1 MKHQVISKDSATP
14 AGIEM
19 SIVNET
25 VGLAIRTTVAR
36 ERGTVIEHFTGT
48 VSPHTVQHSLQ
59 VSPYQHIL
67 DPNFVGYLMHSC
79 DPNCVLDMHRLRL
92 LALKNIEAGA
102 LLTIDYAVTEDELYR
117 QFPCHCSA
125 PNCRKWITGRSQLV
139 NAEGR
144 RYLRQ
149 PVAA

>member
-1 MKHQVISKDSATP
+1 MKYQAITKDNPTP

-25 VGLAIRTTVAR
+25 VGMAIRTTVAH

-59 VSPYQHIL
+59 VSPFQHIL
-67 DPNFVGYLMHSC
+67 DLNFVGYLMHSC
-79 DPNCVLDMHRLRL
+79 DPNCVLDMQRLRV

-117 QFPCHCSA
+117 QFPCQCGA
-125 PNCRKWITGRSQLV
+125 PNCRQWITGRSQPV

-144 RYLRQ
+144 RYLAR
-149 PVAA
+149 PLAA

>member
-1 MKHQVISKDSATP
+1 MKYEKIIQDNAP
-14 AGIEM
+14 PPGIEM
-19 SIVNET
+19 TIVNET
-25 VGLAIRTTVAR
+25 IGLAVRTTVAR

-48 VSPHTVQHSLQ
+48 VSAHTVQHSLQ
-59 VSPYQHIL
+59 MAPFQHIL

-79 DPNCVLDMHRLRL
+79 DPNCVLDMQRMRL

-117 QFPCHCSA
+117 QFPCQCGA
-125 PNCRKWITGRSQLV
+125 PNCRFWITGRSELV

-144 RYLRQ
+144 RHLRR
-149 PVAA
+149 PIAA